1 MTLTPA
7 HILLAEDDPTLGYL
21 LSEYLKLKG
30 FAVTWLQDGSKVLE
44 QVGLLRPDLCIL
56 DVMMPTMDGFQ
67 VAQLLVDNHPHIP
80 FMFLTAK
87 SMKIDVLKGFQVG
100 AVDYVKKPVDEE
112 ELLARIHAILQR
124 KLPATTLINGIPIGE
139 YQFFPARQELS
150 HQGEI
155 KSLTRRESDLLKIL
169 CEHRGELV
177 ESSDLLLQLWG
188 KDDFFA
194 RKSMDVYLHKLRK
207 YLASD
212 PRVEIVNVHGRGFF
226 LQET

>member
-139 YQFFPARQELS
+139 YQFFPARQELATLKQLAGFPKTPWRGPLITTRGRNED
-150 HQGEI
+150 QG
-155 KSLTRRESDLLKIL
+155 RFFLKIY
-169 CEHRGELV
+169 CRDG
-177 ESSDLLLQLWG
+177 
-188 KDDFFA
+188 
-194 RKSMDVYLHKLRK
+194 
-207 YLASD
+207 
-212 PRVEIVNVHGRGFF
+212 
-226 LQET
+226 